1 MISYHLSLPIVTVL
15 FCFVFL
21 VMRDFKIYSFGNFQ
35 IFNTGLL
42 TTVFMLCI
50 TFPSLNSFIT
60 WSHDLL
66 TVFIHFSYLQ
76 CPSSGNHRPVS
87 LSLVFIVAVIVIFPS
102 TYKWDHKILVS
113 LRLTSLSIMPS
124 RFNHVVSSSKISFF
138 LWLNNIPLI
147 PPFLSI
153 HPSVNT

>member
-1 MISYHLSLPIVTVL
+1 MPRNLVNIHHHNKLQKFFFMMRTLKICSLSKSPINKTVPLTIVT
-15 FCFVFL
+15 
-21 VMRDFKIYSFGNFQ
+21 
-35 IFNTGLL
+35 
-42 TTVFMLCI
+42 MLCI

-87 LSLVFIVAVIVIFPS
+87 LSLVYIVAVIVIFPS